1 MRRLEEIR
9 LVNWHSFGDEIIR
22 VEGDVLLTGENG
34 TGKSTILD
42 AVQYALVADLSLVR
56 FNQAANETGRR
67 DLVGY
72 VRGKEKLRDA
82 RRPDE
87 VRFRRNASTSHVSLR
102 FADDADPA
110 QSFVCGIVM
119 EVSEG
124 DPAPVRHHYIWP
136 RGHVSQVPAVTPDG
150 HTIPSREFRNAVR
163 ELGAAVYPD
172 VTEYQEEVR
181 HRLGF
186 LPESFHRLLVKAL
199 AFKPLGEVRQFVT
212 DYLLEER
219 PLETSALQ
227 WNVQHYHQL
236 EAEAA
241 DGERRIAA
249 LKEIEAKHED
259 VNQSRAALDNLRYVS
274 FRAEVEVRL
283 DEFRT
288 VEAEISSHE
297 DSVETAKRDAGILKQ
312 RVELLTE
319 QRDRVVGV
327 LHGNPTFVERERTR
341 DELKTA
347 KAALAHAE
355 EAAGQVQHI
364 STGMLRT
371 LNRLSSA
378 DAQAWRSTEA
388 ELLGGDPFAD
398 PERVLRS
405 REFLARAVD
414 PDGRRLNAWR
424 KFLSDGE
431 EVFAR
436 AGLRLESRV
445 LQQRGEA
452 EQLSSELRDL
462 EAGRPRYTEQVDA
475 LLHLLETRLQGRRDA
490 RPLCELIEVADPLWT
505 DAVEGYLGA
514 AKFSVVLDPQDYPA
528 AVRHYEKYRHG
539 YRLPGRGEVKIYG
552 VRVIDLDGVRR
563 DGRSR
568 RQGSLAEKVGTDDP
582 LARLFVDW
590 LLGDVMCVTKASEL
604 SEHRQAVTPGAM
616 AHKGH
621 GTFQIPARDYR
632 DHHIGQAARE
642 ARRQKVSQELA
653 RLTQLI
659 RDAAPLDQFLRDART
674 DCVTHL
680 ASLERLTELA
690 QRAATQSGIEER
702 VLALKARIASL
713 EGDDALATQEK
724 LRDSLNEAI
733 QTTNQSYLERFGQ
746 AKELEGAL
754 KELYKKHQGAENA
767 LASSSRRLREE
778 FPEDTERTLENE
790 RKYQKERLH
799 RSAAEIRQSYERQG
813 TGYETRVR
821 NHMVELKNRRDRF
834 DAEFSFSAGDM
845 TDDDIS
851 PYIREKDVWESSRI
865 VEYRE
870 KMAAAREKARHQL
883 AEDYVYQIYD
893 SILTMEERFDELN
906 TGLAKVRFGWGRYRF
921 SFAVRRDH
929 QEMVALIRRVGQYGK
944 DTLFGA
950 ADLLRDETREA
961 FDALADRI
969 LRLPA
974 KQVTSELEALSDY
987 REFFNYDLILETEKG
1002 YQASHGDIA
1011 ETGSGGETQTPYYI
1025 AVFAA
1030 MHQMYA
1036 QGGGRRRRGPG
1047 GGLVLLDEAF
1057 SKMDEPRIAAVLEAA
1072 REMKLQLLM
1081 VTPGDK
1087 VRLIVPHVTTTVV
1100 VNRDQVDPLAVPYAA
1115 VFNKRLNPDAYAE
1128 VESLAEDLLQAT

>member
-1 MRRLEEIR
+1 
-9 LVNWHSFGDEIIR
+9 
-22 VEGDVLLTGENG
+22 
-34 TGKSTILD
+34 
-42 AVQYALVADLSLVR
+42 
-56 FNQAANETGRR
+56 
-67 DLVGY
+67 
-72 VRGKEKLRDA
+72 
-82 RRPDE
+82 
-87 VRFRRNASTSHVSLR
+87 
-102 FADDADPA
+102 
-110 QSFVCGIVM
+110 
-119 EVSEG
+119 
-124 DPAPVRHHYIWP
+124 
-136 RGHVSQVPAVTPDG
+136 
-150 HTIPSREFRNAVR
+150 VR
-163 ELGAAVYPD
+163 ELGAVVYPD

-241 DGERRIAA
+241 EGERRIAA
-249 LKEIEAKHED
+249 LKEIEAKHEEL
-259 VNQSRAALDNLRYVS
+259 NQSRAALDNLRYVS
-274 FRAEVEVRL
+274 LRAEVEVRL
-283 DEFRT
+283 DEFHA

-297 DSVETAKRDAGILKQ
+297 DSVETAKREAAALKQ

-327 LHGNPTFVERERTR
+327 LHGSPSFIERERTR
-341 DELKTA
+341 EDL
-347 KAALAHAE
+347 KAARAALGVAE
-355 EAAGQVQHI
+355 EAARQVQHV
-364 STGMLRT
+364 SNGMLRT

-378 DAQAWRSTEA
+378 DAQAWRATEP

-398 PERVLRS
+398 PERVLRA
-405 REFLARAVD
+405 REFLARAAD

-445 LQQRGEA
+445 LDYRRDA

-475 LLHLLETRLQGRRDA
+475 LLHLLETRLQGRREA
-490 RPLCELIEVADPLWT
+490 KPLCELIEVADPLWA

-514 AKFSVVLDPQDYPA
+514 AKFSVILDPQDYPA
-528 AVRHYEKYRHG
+528 AVRFYEKHRHG
-539 YRLPGRGEVKIYG
+539 YRLPGRGEVKIHG

-568 RQGSLAEKVGTDDP
+568 RLGSLAEKIATDDP

-590 LLGDVMCVTKASEL
+590 LLGDVMCVTNAQDL
-604 SEHRQAVTPGAM
+604 RRHRQAVTPGAM

-621 GTFQIPARDYR
+621 GTFQIPARDYQ

-642 ARRQKVSQELA
+642 ARRQKAGQELA

-659 RDAAPLDQFLRDART
+659 RDAGPLDQFLRDART
-674 DCVTHL
+674 DCITHL

-690 QRAATQSGIEER
+690 ERAAGQSGLEER

-724 LRDSLNEAI
+724 LRDSLNEGI
-733 QTTNQSYLERFGQ
+733 QTTNQSYLERFGE
-746 AKELEGAL
+746 ARELEGAL
-754 KELYKKHQGAENA
+754 KELYKKHHGAENA
-767 LASSSRRLREE
+767 LASASMRLRAE
-778 FPEDTERTLENE
+778 FPVDTQRTLENE
-790 RKYQKERLH
+790 RKYEKERET
-799 RSAAEIRQSYERQG
+799 RSSTEIRHAYERQG
-813 TGYETRVR
+813 IGYETRVR
-821 NHMVELKNRRDRF
+821 NLVELASLRRQF
-834 DAEFSFSAGDM
+834 DGEFSFSAGE
-845 TDDDIS
+845 TAEDDIS
-851 PYIREKDVWESSRI
+851 PYIREKDLWEGSRI
-865 VEYRE
+865 VEYRD
-870 KMAAAREKARHQL
+870 KMTTAREKARRQL

-893 SILTMEERFDELN
+893 SILTMEERFEELN
-906 TGLAKVRFGWGRYRF
+906 AGLAKVRFGWGRYRF

-950 ADLLRDETREA
+950 ADLLRDETQEA

-987 REFFNYDLILETEKG
+987 REFFIYDLILETEKG

-1087 VRLIVPHVTTTVV
+1087 VRLIVPYVTTTVV
-1100 VNRDQVDPLAVPYAA
+1100 INRDQVDPLAVPYAA
-1115 VFNKRLNPDAYAE
+1115 VFNKRLDPDAYAE